1 MTVVWPARAGRD
13 RRAADALRREIQAM
27 TIPRS
32 SITLPRLLLTGLA
45 VLLVALAGCGS
56 DAEQSAQG
64 PAAVVSGD
72 GTAPARGSLDAAS
85 LAGVQQRLEA
95 KGFTVEDGSPT
106 AQATRAIT
114 VTDAPGVDISAYLD
128 RAAARAAYV
137 AARRLAALRPGRVLV
152 RLRAAG
158 TRLYYA
164 DSGAPLSRHERDVF
178 RAVVAAGEGAG

>member
-1 MTVVWPARAGRD
+1 
-13 RRAADALRREIQAM
+13 
-27 TIPRS
+27 
-32 SITLPRLLLTGLA
+32 
-45 VLLVALAGCGS
+45 
-56 DAEQSAQG
+56 
-64 PAAVVSGD
+64 
-72 GTAPARGSLDAAS
+72 
-85 LAGVQQRLEA
+85 VQQRLEA

-128 RAAARAAYV
+128 RVAARAAYV
-137 AARRLAALRPGRVLV
+137 AARRVAALRQGRVLV

-164 DSGAPLSRHERDVF
+164 DSGAPLRRHERDVF